1 MVVVIAAIV
10 TIVTIAVVF
19 ARLPVRRSSNP
30 TYVTL
35 TTIQG
40 FGHSLPSRGPFALC
54 LDSFGSVDLA
64 AKQ

>member
-1 MVVVIAAIV
+1 MVVIAAIV
-10 TIVTIAVVF
+10 TIAVAFV
-19 ARLPVRRSSNP
+19 RLPVHQSSNP

-40 FGHSLPSRGPFALC
+40 FGHSLPSRDSFALC
-54 LDSFGSVDLA
+54 LDSFESVDHA